1 MAPSTEPEADPEADP
16 EAGLE
21 ADPEAGRQP
30 TAGTEQPE
38 ATEGTPRRPRWPRRM
53 LRKRPVRV
61 VLALFLVFVTWL
73 GWSLGEA
80 LLAPGNDGAVAR
92 IAEWARDH
100 HLGPMVTG
108 LETAQYKMNP
118 PRVGGRPT
126 ISLDPVGPTPA
137 QSTPA
142 QSTPAQSASAS
153 AVASAENRHPQAPAV
168 PPLTLAPLRSPAG
181 DPLPGEGAWRVI
193 GSTDGVPSVESALL
207 RPDSE
212 HTSYL
217 AGVVSMD
224 QRLVRFQLHPGTD
237 DPGPDNWGVPP
248 NIPPEARAGLLASF
262 NGGFKVA
269 EAQGGFYLNG
279 VTHGTLRGG
288 AGSLVFYKDGHTTVG
303 SWGDEV
309 SMSPDVVGVR
319 QNLRLIVDHAA
330 VPEDVDHD
338 VESGWGLTIGGKF
351 FVWRSGV
358 GVTQDGRLIFAYG
371 PALSV
376 RTLAD
381 LLQQAG
387 CVQAMQLDI
396 NPAWMSYNY
405 YQQGADPQNPTSTK
419 LLPDQER
426 PADRYFE
433 PTSRDFTAVYAR

>member
-1 MAPSTEPEADPEADP
+1 MASSTEPEADQQPQTQQSPTQQPRTVAEEGEAP
-16 EAGLE
+16 RA
-21 ADPEAGRQP
+21 PV
-30 TAGTEQPE
+30 
-38 ATEGTPRRPRWPRRM
+38 PRRRGWLRRL
-53 LRKRPVRV
+53 LRKRPVQV
-61 VLALFLVFVTWL
+61 TLGLFLVFLTWL
-73 GWSLGEA
+73 GYSLGSA

-100 HLGPMVTG
+100 HLGPVVTG

-118 PRVGGRPT
+118 PKVGGRPT
-126 ISLDPVGPTPA
+126 IALAPGGLSPT
-137 QSTPA
+137 TP
-142 QSTPAQSASAS
+142 S
-153 AVASAENRHPQAPAV
+153 AVASAENKHPGAPAIA
-168 PPLTLAPLRSPAG
+168 PINPAPLVSPAG
-181 DPLPGEGAWRVI
+181 DPIAGEGAWHVI
-193 GSTDGVPSVESALL
+193 GSSRGVPSVLSAML

-217 AGVVSMD
+217 AAVVSMD
-224 QRLVRFQLHPGTD
+224 QRLTRFQLHPGTD

-248 NIPPEARAGLLASF
+248 NIPADARDGLLASF

-279 VTHGTLRGG
+279 VTHGTLRDG

-309 SMSPDVVGVR
+309 SMTPDVVGVR
-319 QNLRLIVDHAA
+319 QNLRLVVDHST
-330 VPEDVDHD
+330 VPDDVDRN

-358 GVTQDGRLIFAYG
+358 GITEDGRLIYVYG

-381 LLQQAG
+381 LLHQAG

-405 YQQGADPQNPTSTK
+405 YQPGTDPANPTSTK

>member
-1 MAPSTEPEADPEADP
+1 MASSTEPEAKQHPETEAAPGGP
-16 EAGLE
+16 EH
-21 ADPEAGRQP
+21 DR
-30 TAGTEQPE
+30 
-38 ATEGTPRRPRWPRRM
+38 RRPGRLRR
-53 LRKRPVRV
+53 LFRRRPVQ
-61 VLALFLVFVTWL
+61 VLAGLFLVFLTWL
-73 GWSLGEA
+73 GCSIGSA

-100 HLGPMVTG
+100 HLGPVVTA
-108 LETAQYKMNP
+108 LETAQYRMNP
-118 PRVGGRPT
+118 PKVGGRPT
-126 ISLDPVGPTPA
+126 IAMLPLGQTP
-137 QSTPA
+137 Q
-142 QSTPAQSASAS
+142 QASA
-153 AVASAENRHPQAPAV
+153 AASIAAAEAQHSGAPA
-168 PPLTLAPLRSPAG
+168 PIAPAPLVSPAAG
-181 DPLPGEGAWRVI
+181 DPLPGEGLWHVI
-193 GSTDGVPSVESALL
+193 GSSHGVPAVQAAML
-207 RPDSE
+207 RPDTE

-224 QRLVRFQLHPGTD
+224 QRLLRFQLHPGTD

-248 NIPPEARAGLLASF
+248 EIPADARAGLLASF

-279 VTHGTLRGG
+279 VTHGSLRDG
-288 AGSLVFYKDGHTTVG
+288 AASLVFYQDGHTAVG
-303 SWGDEV
+303 SWGDEL
-309 SMSPDVVGVR
+309 SMTPDVVGVR
-319 QNLRLIVDHAA
+319 QNLRLIVDHGE
-330 VPEDVDHD
+330 VPEDVDHN

-351 FVWRSGV
+351 FVWRSGA
-358 GVTQDGRLIFAYG
+358 GITQDGRLVYAYG

-381 LLQQAG
+381 LLHQAG

-396 NPAWMSYNY
+396 NPAWMSFNY
-405 YQQGADPQNPTSTK
+405 YQPGAAGSATAPADLTPTK

>member
-1 MAPSTEPEADPEADP
+1 MTSSTEPGTDQHPPTAAPPDAAAGPDGPDAPEPAP
-16 EAGLE
+16 RR
-21 ADPEAGRQP
+21 AGR
-30 TAGTEQPE
+30 T
-38 ATEGTPRRPRWPRRM
+38 RRL
-53 LRKRPVRV
+53 LRKRPVQV
-61 VLALFLVFVTWL
+61 VLGLFLAFLTWL
-73 GWSLGEA
+73 SFSIGGA
-80 LLAPGNDGAVAR
+80 LLAPGNDSAVAR

-118 PRVGGRPT
+118 PKVGGRPT
-126 ISLDPVGPTPA
+126 IALNPGGESSA
-137 QSTPA
+137 QAAA
-142 QSTPAQSASAS
+142 QASA
-153 AVASAENRHPQAPAV
+153 AASLAAAEGRHPGAPA
-168 PPLTLAPLRSPAG
+168 LAPINPAPLVSPAG
-181 DPLPGEGAWRVI
+181 DPLPGEGVWHVI
-193 GSTDGVPSVESALL
+193 GNSRGVPSVQSALL
-207 RPDSE
+207 RPDSD

-217 AGVVSMD
+217 AAVVSMD
-224 QRLVRFQLHPGTD
+224 QRLLRFQLHPGTE
-237 DPGPDNWGVPP
+237 DPGPDDWGVPP
-248 NIPPEARAGLLASF
+248 NIPADARGGLLASF

-279 VTHGTLRGG
+279 VTHGSLRDG
-288 AGSLVFYKDGHTTVG
+288 AASLVFYKDGHTAVG

-309 SMSPDVVGVR
+309 SMEPDVVGVR
-319 QNLRLIVDHAA
+319 QNLRLIVDHGA
-330 VPEDVDHD
+330 VPDDVDHN

-351 FVWRSGV
+351 FVWRSGA
-358 GVTQDGRLIFAYG
+358 GVTADGRLVYVYG

-381 LLQQAG
+381 LLHQAG

-405 YQQGADPQNPTSTK
+405 YQGADPASLTPTK